1 MFNFATDFYIFTVTY
16 QKQKTKIYIKKCTL
30 LSPLLKQHH

>member
-16 QKQKTKIYIKKCTL
+16 QKQKTKIYIKNVHYYHRC
-30 LSPLLKQHH
+30 

>member
-16 QKQKTKIYIKKCTL
+16 QKQNKNLYKKNVHYYHRC
-30 LSPLLKQHH
+30 

>member
-1 MFNFATDFYIFTVTY
+1 MFNFATDFT
-16 QKQKTKIYIKKCTL
+16 KNKTKIYIKKCTL